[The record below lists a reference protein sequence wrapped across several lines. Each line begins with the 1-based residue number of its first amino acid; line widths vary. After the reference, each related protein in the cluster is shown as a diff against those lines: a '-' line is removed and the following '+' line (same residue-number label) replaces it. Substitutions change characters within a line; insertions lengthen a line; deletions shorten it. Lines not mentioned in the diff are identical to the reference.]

1 MYNVIG
7 KVNIE
12 IYFILYYL
20 TAAYHEGAIT
30 ANASPTKFTGCA
42 DTRRHVLT
50 SVKQAYRHRGPLL
63 DCGDAMPYE

>member
-30 ANASPTKFTGCA
+30 ANASPTKYTGCA
-42 DTRRHVLT
+42 DTRPARGHFCLT
-50 SVKQAYRHRGPLL
+50 GLQASRAAALL
-63 DCGDAMPYE
+63 RRDAI